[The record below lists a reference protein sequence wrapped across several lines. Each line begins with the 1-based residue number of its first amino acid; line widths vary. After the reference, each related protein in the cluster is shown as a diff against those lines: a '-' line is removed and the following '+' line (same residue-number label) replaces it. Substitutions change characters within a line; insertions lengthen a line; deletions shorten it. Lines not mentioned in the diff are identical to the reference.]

1 MVFEAS
7 ASREGEGSLS
17 GSCLEKGS
25 FAALPLHPV
34 DDDDDFSS
42 SLEANPM
49 LLIATTA
56 DETFAFATCIS
67 VSVPSPVVAP
77 AAAAASLASGL
88 VST

>member
-17 GSCLEKGS
+17 GSCLEEGS

-34 DDDDDFSS
+34 DDDDFLS
-42 SLEANPM
+42 SLEAPLM